1 MHVAAFRNRSPRF
14 AKALQ
19 TLPKHTFVTR
29 LCDICPH
36 PCSQAA
42 NHCFRDPFL
51 LRTSGHSA
59 HARFPQ
65 NERVDLRHLACGSDG
80 LGLDLGHVAFLLIA
94 SLQTLAIAVIGKCV
108 EKIYFETNARPPIS
122 WKKKSASFRP
132 CLRAK
137 MCAIAQRQ
145 RRFREM
151 AIRV

>member
-1 MHVAAFRNRSPRF
+1 
-14 AKALQ
+14 KGLY

-36 PCSQAA
+36 ACSQAA
-42 NHCFRDPFL
+42 NHCFGDPFL

-65 NERVDLRHLACGSDG
+65 HERVDLRHLASGSDG
-80 LGLDLGHVAFLLIA
+80 PGLDLGHVTFSSHCLIA
-94 SLQTLAIAVIGKCV
+94 DLRDCGHWQQRREDLFRDECP
-108 EKIYFETNARPPIS
+108 PPIS

-145 RRFREM
+145 RRLREM